1 MNLRNFIA
9 RLLGVAVAFAL
20 GCYLLKLGVT
30 FLADIWIGL
39 AIIGGDR
46 SMWHNRIPDLQILEK
61 HFIGVSLWKKE
72 RSSV

>member
-9 RLLGVAVAFAL
+9 RLLGVTVAFAL

-39 AIIGGDR
+39 AIIAVIAVCGIIVY
-46 SMWHNRIPDLQILEK
+46 RIYK
-61 HFIGVSLWKKE
+61 YWKNTL
-72 RSSV
+72 

>member
-9 RLLGVAVAFAL
+9 RLLGVTVAFAL

-39 AIIGGDR
+39 AIIAVTAACGIIVY
-46 SMWHNRIPDLQILEK
+46 RIYK
-61 HFIGVSLWKKE
+61 YWKNTL
-72 RSSV
+72 